1 MTSPGYART
10 HQGARRRVAVA
21 MSGGVDS
28 SIAAALLKEQGHEVI
43 GVTMCFSLPEPT
55 TGRPAC
61 CGAASVAD
69 ARHVAEVLGIRH
81 HALGFEKDLERLV
94 VADFLREY
102 ARGRTPN
109 PCIRCNEHLKFG
121 RVLDLMRTMDIE
133 FLATGHYARIVE
145 HRGALHLGKA
155 ADGRKD
161 QSYFLYRL
169 NAARLA
175 HVLFPLGDYT
185 KDQVRAM
192 AKERRL
198 PVAEKKE
205 SQEICFVP
213 GDLRSFLGRRLT
225 TRPGEVVDTEGR
237 VLARH
242 DGVQHF
248 TIGQRKGLGIGTEH
262 VRYVVAIDAASARVI
277 VGPRRRA
284 MAGACYLTD
293 CVFPGGL
300 PREMHLG
307 ARVRYRSPEVKA
319 RIRTEGDRILLEF
332 EEPQF
337 AVTPGQSAVLYDGD
351 IVLGG
356 GIIDGVVT

>member
-1 MTSPGYART
+1 MIADMHKFTRG
-10 HQGARRRVAVA
+10 RVAVA

-28 SIAAALLKEQGHEVI
+28 SVAAALLKDQGFEVI

-69 ARHVAEVLGIRH
+69 ARHVAEILGIRH
-81 HALGFEKDLERLV
+81 HVLGFEKDLERLV
-94 VADFLREY
+94 VADFLSEY

-121 RVLDLMRTMDIE
+121 RLLEMMRAMDIE
-133 FLATGHYARIVE
+133 FLATGHYARIVQ
-145 HRGALHLGKA
+145 RQGVNYLCKA
-155 ADGRKD
+155 CDSRKD

-169 NAARLA
+169 NAGQLA
-175 HVLFPLGDYT
+175 HVLFPLGEYT
-185 KDQVRAM
+185 KPQVRAM

-213 GDLRSFLGRRLT
+213 DDLRSFLAPRLGR
-225 TRPGEVVDTEGR
+225 RPGEVVDTDGH

-242 DGVQHF
+242 DGVHYF

-262 VRYVVAIDAASARVI
+262 VRYVVALDAANARVI
-277 VGPRRRA
+277 VGPRNRA
-284 MAGACYLTD
+284 MAKGCSLTD
-293 CVFPGGL
+293 CIFPGGL
-300 PREMHLG
+300 PAEKRLG

-319 RIRTEGDRILLEF
+319 QARTEGDKVLLEF

-337 AVTPGQSAVLYDGD
+337 AVTAGQSAVLYDD
-351 IVLGG
+351 DVVIGG
-356 GIIDGVVT
+356 GIIEKVVT

>member
-1 MTSPGYART
+1 
-10 HQGARRRVAVA
+10 

-28 SIAAALLKEQGHEVI
+28 SVAAALLKEQGFEVI

-69 ARHVAEVLGIRH
+69 ARHVAEILGIRH
-81 HALGFEKDLERLV
+81 HVLGFEKDLERLV
-94 VADFLREY
+94 VADFLSEY

-109 PCIRCNEHLKFG
+109 PCIRCNEYLKFG
-121 RVLDLMRTMDIE
+121 RLLETMQAMDIE
-133 FLATGHYARIVE
+133 FLATGHYARIVQ
-145 HRGALHLGKA
+145 HQGVRHLRKA
-155 ADGRKD
+155 ADNRKD

-169 NAARLA
+169 KAEQLA
-175 HVLFPLGDYT
+175 HILFPLGEYT
-185 KDQVRAM
+185 KEQVRAI
-192 AKERRL
+192 ARLRRL
-198 PVAEKKE
+198 PVADKKE

-213 GDLRSFLGRRLT
+213 GDLRSFLAPRLAS
-225 TRPGEVVDTEGR
+225 RPGEVVDTEGN

-242 DGVQHF
+242 DGVQYF

-262 VRYVVAIDAASARVI
+262 VRYVVAIDAANARVI
-277 VGPRRRA
+277 VGPRRQATAR
-284 MAGACYLTD
+284 GCYLTD

-300 PREMHLG
+300 PEETRLG

-319 RIRTEGDRILLEF
+319 QIRAEGDKVLLEF

-337 AVTPGQSAVLYDGD
+337 AVTAGQSAVLYDDD
-351 IVLGG
+351 IIIGG
-356 GIIDGVVT
+356 GIIERVVT